1 MQHRASLV
9 VVHKL
14 RCPVACGILA
24 PQPGINL
31 ASLALEGGVLTTEP
45 PGKSPEAT
53 LNLLIQHIFYYVPTL
68 SLVFSGPGDIAENKI
83 GETLAPMKLPL

>member
-1 MQHRASLV
+1 LQHRVSLV
-9 VVHKL
+9 AVHKL
-14 RCPVACGILA
+14 RCPAACGILA

-31 ASLALEGGVLTTEP
+31 TSLALEGGVLTAGP

-53 LNLLIQHIFYYVPTL
+53 LYLLIQHIFYYVPTL
-68 SLVFSGPGDIAENKI
+68 SLVFLGPGDTAENKI